1 MALKIAIAGI
11 AGRMG
16 RALIQSAPGA
26 GVVIMGGTE
35 RAGAPQVGTPI
46 EGSDAIAPGARIEAD
61 VAAAAKDAEVW
72 VDFSPP
78 QACLASLNQL
88 ARTPVRAAVIGTTGF
103 TPEQDPAI
111 AQHATRIAIV
121 KAGNFSLGM
130 NLLMGLVEQAAAR
143 LGPDWDI
150 EISEAHHR
158 MKADAPSG
166 AALMLGEAAATGR
179 GVPLSDLRA
188 RPYDGIQGPR
198 PEGSIGFSSIRA
210 GGIIGDHEVR
220 FGSMEEML
228 VLGHRALDRTI
239 FAKGALYAARW
250 AIGRPPGLYSM
261 RDVLDL

>member
-1 MALKIAIAGI
+1 MTLKIAIAGI

-16 RALIQSAPGA
+16 RALIQTAPHA
-26 GVVIMGGTE
+26 GVVIVGGTE
-35 RAGAPQVGTPI
+35 RAGAPQIGLPI
-46 EGSDAIAPGARIEAD
+46 EGSEAVARGALIEAD
-61 VAAAAKDAEVW
+61 VALAAKAAEVW

-88 ARTPVRAAVIGTTGF
+88 AQTGVKAAVIGTTGF
-103 TPEQDPAI
+103 TPEQDTAI

-150 EISEAHHR
+150 EILEAHHR
-158 MKADAPSG
+158 MKVDAPSG
-166 AALMLGEAAATGR
+166 AALMLGEAAAAGR
-179 GVPLSDLRA
+179 GVQLADVRA
-188 RPYDGIQGPR
+188 RPYDGIQGSR
-198 PEGSIGFSSIRA
+198 PDGTIGFASIRA

-220 FGSMEEML
+220 FGSTEEVL

-239 FAKGALYAARW
+239 FAKGALHAARW
-250 AIGRPPGLYSM
+250 AAGREPGLYSM